1 MSSFFART
9 GRTARARRFALAATV
24 VSVAALGGVTALD
37 STALGK
43 PAPFAH
49 ASSLISRARCNRN
62 AAVGTI
68 NFISPFGYDASAGII
83 DAFMADKLGYF
94 KALCLTVAF
103 NASSF
108 TSEQLVSSGQ
118 GQVTG
123 IASAADAL
131 LSAASGANLTT
142 VATYGNTDPHVIYT
156 RAGVTSLKQLDGG
169 TLGYHTNMTP
179 AAVAMLTKAGANVSS
194 LKLISLPGYDPTVVT
209 RGQVDGAVGF
219 ASNEPLQLKAAGQQF
234 NQFLPRQFGVKG
246 TYNVMQFNTD
256 FLHAHRQVVADFMRA
271 DLKALQYCLNY
282 PVVCVKYIAS
292 LAAAANQGQA
302 FPYDRELATWRWE
315 LQYIQRDHIG
325 GHGVQTV
332 AEWRPEYQEVVKY
345 GSLCGLTSSETV
357 PPIKKV
363 MDPSLVAG
371 LYNGTKLIWPGT

>member
-1 MSSFFART
+1 
-9 GRTARARRFALAATV
+9 V
-24 VSVAALGGVTALD
+24 LGGVTAFD
-37 STALGK
+37 SAAFGK
-43 PAPFAH
+43 PAPSAH
-49 ASSLISRARCNRN
+49 ASGLISGARCNRN

-68 NFISPFGYDASAGII
+68 NFISPFGYDASAGIM
-83 DAFMADKLGYF
+83 DVFMAQKLGYF
-94 KALCLTVAF
+94 KDLCLTVAF

-123 IASAADAL
+123 IGSAADAM

-156 RAGVTSLKQLDGG
+156 QAGITNLKQLDGG

-179 AAVAMLTKAGANVSS
+179 AAMAMLTKAGVNVSS
-194 LKLISLPGYDPTVVT
+194 LQLIKLTSYDPTVVT
-209 RGQVDGAVGF
+209 RGQLDGALGF
-219 ASNEPLQLKAAGQQF
+219 ASNEPLQLKAAGQKF
-234 NQFLPRQFGVKG
+234 NEFLPSQFGIKG

-271 DLKALQYCLNY
+271 DLKALQYCVSY
-282 PVVCVKYIAS
+282 PVACVKYIAT

-302 FPYDRELATWRWE
+302 FPYARELATWRWE
-315 LQYIQRDHIG
+315 LQYIQHDHIG

-332 AEWRPEYQEVVKY
+332 AEWQPEYQEVIKY
-345 GSLCGLTSSETV
+345 GSLCGLTSSDVV

-371 LYNGTKLIWPGT
+371 LYQGTKLIWPGT